1 MDGTRAYFSTLG
13 LLFGDPQTQVRIISG
28 SEEGLSGWIST
39 NILLQELFV
48 NNQPLD
54 TYGVIDM
61 GGMYRIISSI
71 EIVLCWYPYRCKYTT
86 KFYCSKC
93 Y

>member
-1 MDGTRAYFSTLG
+1 MIFFIGATAGLRLLNITNSSYISSLLDGTRAYFSTLG
-13 LLFGDPQTQVRIISG
+13 LLFGDPQIQVRIISG

-48 NNQPLD
+48 NNQPLN

-61 GGMYRIISSI
+61 GGM
-71 EIVLCWYPYRCKYTT
+71 
-86 KFYCSKC
+86 
-93 Y
+93 